1 MGEEK
6 RTAARAIGRMKA
18 GPFCQTRTP
27 LTGEGM
33 KRVQETA
40 DARAPHLPTGTGDE
54 ATTIARG
61 KDAG

>member
-1 MGEEK
+1 
-6 RTAARAIGRMKA
+6 MKA

-27 LTGEGM
+27 LTGKGM